1 MQGISEAVVLCGGL
15 GTRLRKIVKDVPKP
29 MAPVGDKPFLA
40 FVLEYL
46 KKQNIKRVILAVSY
60 KYEVIQQY
68 FGDEFLGMEIVYS
81 IEKIPLGTGGAI
93 KQALEFAS
101 RDCYVLNGDT
111 FFEIPLE
118 EMKLGKSKIC
128 IALKRMYDFD
138 RYGAVEIDKNGF
150 AESFEEKKFIKE
162 GYINGGT
169 YLVAK
174 DIFDKFVL
182 EDKFS
187 FEKFLQE
194 NYKTLRIKTKVFDH
208 YFIDIGIP
216 EDYERFV
223 NSRF

>member
-68 FGDEFLGMEIVYS
+68 FGNEFLGMEIVYS

-111 FFEIPLE
+111 FFKIPLE
-118 EMKLGKSKIC
+118 CMKLGKSKIC
-128 IALKRMYDFD
+128 IALKRVYDFD
-138 RYGAVEIDKNGF
+138 CYGAVELDKNGF
-150 AESFEEKKFIKE
+150 VE
-162 GYINGGT
+162 
-169 YLVAK
+169 
-174 DIFDKFVL
+174 IF
-182 EDKFS
+182 
-187 FEKFLQE
+187 
-194 NYKTLRIKTKVFDH
+194 
-208 YFIDIGIP
+208 
-216 EDYERFV
+216 
-223 NSRF
+223 

>member
-68 FGDEFLGMEIVYS
+68 FGGEFLGMEIVYS

-118 EMKLGKSKIC
+118 GMKLGKSKIC

-150 AESFEEKKFIKE
+150 VESFEEKKFIKE

-174 DIFDKFVL
+174 DIFDKFIL
-182 EDKFS
+182 ENFYAS
-187 FEKFLQE
+187 IIGSCRFRRRFL
-194 NYKTLRIKTKVFDH
+194 KAIL
-208 YFIDIGIP
+208 
-216 EDYERFV
+216 
-223 NSRF
+223 